1 MYMKGDECEGR
12 GGVEK
17 LKAKEGKKKKR
28 AHKERERESGDARSS
43 SRASREELKSFGV
56 KR

>member
-17 LKAKEGKKKKR
+17 LKAKEEKKS
-28 AHKERERESGDARSS
+28 KERERESGDARSS

>member
-1 MYMKGDECEGR
+1 MEGDECEGR

-43 SRASREELKSFGV
+43 SRVSREELKSFGV

>member
-1 MYMKGDECEGR
+1 MEGDECEGR

-28 AHKERERESGDARSS
+28 AHKERERMATQGRVAEYP
-43 SRASREELKSFGV
+43 EKS
-56 KR
+56 